1 MTKVTVLGATGTTG
15 SLVTHRLRAG
25 GHDVRP
31 ASRTAP
37 FHFDWDDRT
46 TWAPAV
52 GDSSAVYIIPDE
64 RPGGVDRLTAFLD
77 MAARQAAERVV
88 LLSARDWI
96 DTDLPDGRLREQSV
110 VGSGLDWTIIRPA
123 WFAQDFLTIE
133 CFARGLR
140 DGRVVYGSGEG
151 ATAFV
156 DAGDIA
162 DVAVA
167 ALTDPVHGSRYYEL
181 SGLRSLSVPEAA
193 RLIGTATGRTVTLAP
208 VDAHGFER
216 YLGEIG
222 YADDEMYSMQFFC
235 RAMLSGELDY
245 VSPGVQEALGRP
257 ATAFEDF
264 SAAAAGD
271 QRWAVTKQI

>member
-15 SLVTHRLRAG
+15 SLVTRGLRAG

-37 FHFDWDDRT
+37 VHFDWDDRT
-46 TWAPAV
+46 TWAQAI

-77 MAARQAAERVV
+77 VAARQAAERVV

-96 DTDLPDGRLREQSV
+96 DTDLPDGHLREQSV
-110 VGSGLDWTIIRPA
+110 VESGLDWTIIRPA

-181 SGLRSLSVPEAA
+181 SGPRSLSVPEAA
-193 RLIGTATGRTVTLAP
+193 RLIGTATGRTVALVP
-208 VDAHGFER
+208 VDAHGFDR
-216 YLGEIG
+216 YLREIG

-245 VSPGVQEALGRP
+245 VSSGVREALGRP
-257 ATAFEDF
+257 ATTFEDF
-264 SAAAAGD
+264 SAGAAGD
-271 QRWAVTKQI
+271 QRWAATNQI